1 MASPQAK
8 AIENQFRL
16 MRSLSE
22 TVFDL
27 EQERE
32 NTRDAHEL
40 TGQTDDVRYERDEL
54 AGIAVLRAIPER
66 DLGRF
71 NVVFLHG
78 GAFCLMSSRT
88 HHRFAGHI
96 ATACKAQVILPD
108 YALAPERPFPAA
120 LHECVA
126 VLGAAQDERSDGM
139 AALMGDSA
147 GGGLALSVLLRVRD
161 QGATPPFASV
171 LMAPWLDLTL
181 SSPSVRSATESDVIL
196 AEDNLRKMAEL
207 YLNGADPDDPLA
219 SPLFGCF
226 RDLPPLYVQASGRDL
241 LRDDCMR
248 LRDAFTEQGLTLE
261 IELFADML
269 HSFQFFAGNMP
280 EAEDA
285 IRRAAAF
292 LEGRYSEHRTENTE
306 AG

>member
-16 MRSLSE
+16 MRSLTE
-22 TVFDL
+22 AEFDL
-27 EQERE
+27 AQERE

-40 TGQTDDVRYERDEL
+40 TGPPDGVRYERDGL
-54 AGIAVLRAIPER
+54 AGITVLRAIPER

-71 NVVFLHG
+71 SVIFLHG

-88 HHRFAGHI
+88 HRRLAGHI
-96 ATACKAQVILPD
+96 ASACNAQVILPE

-120 LHECVA
+120 LLECVA
-126 VLGAAQDERSDGM
+126 ILGAAQDEQSEGM
-139 AALMGDSA
+139 VALMGDSA
-147 GGGLALSVLLRVRD
+147 GGGLALSVLLQVRE
-161 QGATPPFASV
+161 QGAAAPFAGV
-171 LMAPWLDLTL
+171 LMAPWLDLNL
-181 SSPSVRSATESDVIL
+181 SSPSVRSEAGSDVIL

-207 YLNGADPDDPLA
+207 YLSGANPDDPRA

-226 RDLPPLYVQASGRDL
+226 RGLPPLYVQASGRDL
-241 LRDDCMR
+241 LRDDCTR
-248 LRDAFTEQGLTLE
+248 LRDAFTEQGLALE
-261 IELFADML
+261 YELFADML

-280 EAEDA
+280 EADDA

-292 LEGRYSEHRTENTE
+292 LNGKYGAHRTNNTE
-306 AG
+306 VG

>member
-16 MRSLSE
+16 MRSMSE

-40 TGQTDDVRYERDEL
+40 TGPPKGVRYERDEL
-54 AGIAVLRAIPER
+54 AGTAVLRAIPER

-71 NVVFLHG
+71 SVVFLHG

-88 HHRFAGHI
+88 HHRLAGHV
-96 ATACKAQVILPD
+96 ATACGAQVILPD

-120 LHECVA
+120 LQECVA
-126 VLGAAQDERSDGM
+126 ALGAAQDEQSEGM

-147 GGGLALSVLLRVRD
+147 GGGLALSVLLQIRD
-161 QGATPPFASV
+161 QGAMPPFAAV

-181 SSPSVRSATESDVIL
+181 SSPSVRSETESDVIL

-207 YLNGADPDDPLA
+207 YLNGANPDDPLA
-219 SPLFGCF
+219 LAPLRMFQGTSAPL
-226 RDLPPLYVQASGRDL
+226 RAGIRPGPPARRLHAPSGRL
-241 LRDDCMR
+241 HGTRVHPGIRALCRHAAQFPVLCR
-248 LRDAFTEQGLTLE
+248 KHARGGSRHPQGGRIPGRRVQLT
-261 IELFADML
+261 
-269 HSFQFFAGNMP
+269 
-280 EAEDA
+280 
-285 IRRAAAF
+285 
-292 LEGRYSEHRTENTE
+292 SE
-306 AG
+306 